1 MQVSGDM
8 QRIFNDKSL
17 TMNQKMVYFFAF
29 GNMPALPQGDN
40 TDRQFL
46 ELGNTIKQMIHN
58 GSLTIKGFDKDFDI
72 ITE

>member
-8 QRIFNDKSL
+8 QRILNDKSL

-29 GNMPALPQGDN
+29 GNMPALPQGD
-40 TDRQFL
+40 DRQFL
-46 ELGNTIKQMIHN
+46 ELGNTIKQMIQD
-58 GSLTIKGFDKDFDI
+58 GSLVIKGFDKDFDI